1 MPVRPDFP
9 ETEKNNNR
17 GAKRMDVSIVIPN
30 YNGMKYM
37 ENCLRALEKQRV
49 EGEPETEI
57 LVVDNGSKDGSR
69 ELVEE
74 KFPQVRVIALDDN
87 YGFCGAVN
95 AGIRAS
101 QSPFVILLNNDTEV
115 RKGFVYELYRGILCK
130 QEGRIG
136 EALDCWAAMC
146 EKYGDMWQAWA
157 SRASELA
164 KLCRYDEAAAD
175 YEKAMSLMP
184 HPQLTDPVEAIAQ
197 LCELRG
203 DCAGAIRAYERVV
216 SILREDWSVTQG
228 ELLDA
233 PLRTIARLREKLA
246 AAAKRV
252 SRT

>member
-1 MPVRPDFP
+1 MCAPCCCLQDSTASAPGNTGRWPRRWPAARWSWTPQSKEAHTAVFAAENGAYPDWNVSNHSETIAFYKDFLAQHP
-9 ETEKNNNR
+9 EEY
-17 GAKRMDVSIVIPN
+17 GAYLWLLDLLLADGRCGEARE
-30 YNGMKYM
+30 YAGR
-37 ENCLRALEKQRV
+37 LRA
-49 EGEPETEI
+49 I
-57 LVVDNGSKDGSR
+57 R
-69 ELVEE
+69 ES
-74 KFPQVRVIALDDN
+74 F
-87 YGFCGAVN
+87 
-95 AGIRAS
+95 
-101 QSPFVILLNNDTEV
+101 ND
-115 RKGFVYELYRGILCK
+115 ELYRGILCK

-175 YEKAMSLMP
+175 YERAMSLMP

-216 SILREDWSVTQG
+216 SILREDWSITQG

-246 AAAKRV
+246 AEAADV
-252 SRT
+252 